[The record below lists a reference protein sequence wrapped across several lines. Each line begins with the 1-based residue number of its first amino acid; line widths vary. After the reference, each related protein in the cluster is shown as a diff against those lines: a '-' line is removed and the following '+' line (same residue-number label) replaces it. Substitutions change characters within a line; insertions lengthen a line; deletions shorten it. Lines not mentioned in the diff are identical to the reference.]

1 MICIHLKLNEF
12 ILKTNKK
19 KNKIIFF
26 DSIQNKKLTSTVEVR
41 VQESTTHIEIY
52 APLNMCGFKERN
64 KVKIPK

>member
-26 DSIQNKKLTSTVEVR
+26 DSIQNKKLKSTVEVR
-41 VQESTTHIEIY
+41 VQESTTHI
-52 APLNMCGFKERN
+52 M
-64 KVKIPK
+64 